1 MTTDEDVLGILAE
14 IAEQPV
20 ELWPALLASQ
30 FPDDPALAR
39 QSLLWLHAGLD
50 KPEDEAA
57 PPSLGKTGDERYE
70 LTLRLASGAT
80 AAVWRAHDRKLGR
93 NVAIKVFHGISENT
107 SLELLEARAACDVIS
122 DQVVRVLDVHDGGVR
137 PYIVMELIAEHD
149 AQRGELVL
157 GAAAS
162 SCRPRNVDEAARW
175 VMDVARGVR
184 DAHLRNVFH
193 RDLKPHNVLITPISR
208 RARIADFG
216 LALSAAGDRLGRS
229 ATVLIRGGPSGPVSI
244 AGTPEYMA
252 PEQARG
258 LPINLDPLHAEERKI
273 LVGVDVWGLG
283 ALAYDLLSG
292 RPPWMPAA
300 GGGDEPW
307 EIAASGASPPPLH
320 RTPCGERI
328 PPALRQIIE
337 KAIANDPADRYASAG
352 HVAGELEAF
361 LARRPTSLDRSYRVR
376 AALWCR
382 RNPQLTITGVVA
394 LALAAL
400 TLITYASVVALREQ
414 RSALTAEVFQQ
425 RTEEDAIKARA
436 SQMRSELENTK
447 TKLKDESQELG
458 VLETSL
464 ADEKQTYAALLA
476 AKDKALLDANA
487 ATRGLIEQLTAAR
500 SDRRTADTERAL
512 YKQFWDT
519 ARADGERA
527 AKERDQAQNDRDAA
541 RAEREAMRKERDTA
555 VAERDQARA
564 ERDHSARQIAR
575 LTAALAAANA
585 KLDTAGS
592 AAGPGSAGE
601 VTTDAQ
607 VASSPA
613 SDASIGDAASP
624 PAVKPAQ
631 SGTGSAAVLSRP
643 PSTDPPPQTGI
654 PTDAN
659 ATSGD
664 AAHGSS

>member
-1 MTTDEDVLGILAE
+1 MTAEEDVLGILAE

-20 ELWPALLASQ
+20 ARWPALLASR
-30 FPDDPALAR
+30 FPEEPTMVR
-39 QSLLWLHAGLD
+39 QALLWLHAGLD

-80 AAVWRAHDRKLGR
+80 AAVWRAHDRKLER
-93 NVAIKVFHGISENT
+93 NVAIKVFHSTTENT
-107 SLELLEARAACDVIS
+107 SLELLEARTACDVIS

-162 SCRPRNVDEAARW
+162 SCRPRSVEEAARW

-216 LALSAAGDRLGRS
+216 LALSAAGDRSGRS
-229 ATVLIRGGPSGPVSI
+229 ASVLIRGGSSGPVSI
-244 AGTPEYMA
+244 AGTPEYMS

-292 RPPWMPAA
+292 RPPWLPAD
-300 GGGDEPW
+300 GDGDEPW

-320 RTPCGERI
+320 RTPSGERI
-328 PPALRQIIE
+328 PPALRHIIE
-337 KAIANDPADRYASAG
+337 KAMASDPADRYASAG
-352 HVAGELEAF
+352 HVARELEAF

-400 TLITYASVVALREQ
+400 TLITYASVVALSEQ
-414 RSALTAEVFQQ
+414 RSALTAEVVQQ

-436 SQMRSELENTK
+436 SQTRSELETTK
-447 TKLKDESQELG
+447 TKLRDETQELG

-464 ADEKQTYAALLA
+464 ADEKKTYAALLA

-487 ATRGLIEQLTAAR
+487 ATRGLIEQLTVAR
-500 SDRRTADTERAL
+500 SDRRTVETERAL
-512 YKQFWDT
+512 CKQFWDT

-555 VAERDQARA
+555 VADRDQARA

-592 AAGPGSAGE
+592 AAQPGIVGVATS
-601 VTTDAQ
+601 DAQ
-607 VASSPA
+607 
-613 SDASIGDAASP
+613 IASP
-624 PAVKPAQ
+624 PVPDASVGSAVSPPAAKPTQAG
-631 SGTGSAAVLSRP
+631 SGSAAVSSRP
-643 PSTDPPPQTGI
+643 RSTEPPVSAGV

-659 ATSGD
+659 ATPGD
-664 AAHGSS
+664 AVH